1 MKLRELLLS
10 KGWSEDQINAAF
22 ADKNTL
28 AALDD
33 IFGTVTSERDT
44 LKAKDEAWQRKLDSE
59 YNPAITKAEQD
70 AATARREAADLKE
83 QIRIAKDYG
92 YLEGNE
98 AEERLKAAAAAAASR
113 NDPSGYDP
121 KRHPTFD
128 DVSKFAEAEGEA
140 IALMNDLVQ
149 EYRYYTGKDMFEYE
163 AQLNGQTLRGA
174 RALRQEAKA
183 QRKPLDQ
190 YVAEKFDFAGARR
203 RKSEEQQKAHD
214 DKIRQEA
221 SESARREMAEKYGN
235 PALAIPTVS
244 RQPFVP
250 TQPADGK
257 QPWDRGS
264 AAQLREERI
273 KRAAN
278 SQTSGAAN

>member
-1 MKLRELLLS
+1 MKLKQILLD
-10 KGWSEDQINAAF
+10 KGWSEAQITAAF
-22 ADKNTL
+22 ADPNTL
-28 AALDD
+28 SALDD
-33 IFGTVTSERDT
+33 IFGTVTSERDQ
-44 LKAKDEAWQRKLDSE
+44 LKARDSEWQKKLESE

-70 AATARREAADLKE
+70 AAAARREAADLKE

-121 KRHPTFD
+121 KRHPTFE
-128 DVSKFAEAEGEA
+128 DVSKFADAEGEA
-140 IALMNDLVQ
+140 IALMNDLAQ

-174 RALRQEAKA
+174 RALRQEAKS

-203 RKSEEQQKAHD
+203 RKSEESQKAHD
-214 DKIRQEA
+214 DQIRKEA
-221 SESARREMAEKYGN
+221 DEAARREMAEKYGN
-235 PALAIPTVS
+235 PALALPTTS

-250 TQPADGK
+250 TKPSDGK
-257 QPWDRGS
+257 QPWDRGT

-273 KRAAN
+273 RRAAN
-278 SQTSGAAN
+278 AQMTGTPN

>member
-1 MKLRELLLS
+1 MKLKQILLD
-10 KGWSEDQINAAF
+10 KGWTEAQITAAF
-22 ADKNTL
+22 ADANTL
-28 AALDD
+28 TALDD
-33 IFGTVTSERDT
+33 IFGTVTSERDA
-44 LKAKDEAWQRKLDSE
+44 LKARDSEWQNKLESE

-70 AATARREAADLKE
+70 AAAARREAADLKE

-140 IALMNDLVQ
+140 IALMNDLAQ

-163 AQLNGQTLRGA
+163 TQINGQMLRGA
-174 RALRQEAKA
+174 RALRHEAKT

-190 YVAEKFDFAGARR
+190 YVAEKFDFAGARA
-203 RKSEEQQKAHD
+203 RKQQEAQKAHD
-214 DKIRQEA
+214 DQIRKEA
-221 SESARREMAEKYGN
+221 DEAARREMAEKYGN
-235 PALAIPTVS
+235 PALALPTAS

-250 TQPADGK
+250 SRPADGK
-257 QPWDRGS
+257 QPWERGS
-264 AAQLREERI
+264 AAQLREDRI
-273 KRAAN
+273 KRAAS
-278 SQTSGAAN
+278 SQVSGAVN